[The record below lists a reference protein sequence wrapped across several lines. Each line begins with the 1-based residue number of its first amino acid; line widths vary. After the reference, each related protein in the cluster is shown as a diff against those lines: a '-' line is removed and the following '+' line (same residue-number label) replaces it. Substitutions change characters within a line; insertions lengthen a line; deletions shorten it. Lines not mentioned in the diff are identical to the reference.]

1 MSLGIKSQCA
11 ACGNLRTVPN
21 SSLGKKFRCKA
32 CNEVVVVEEVAAV
45 EGKLSFADGGDLD
58 LSMLRS
64 SGTALGYGPMVTC
77 EECDEPFGK
86 NSEECPSCEA
96 PNPHYEEKM
105 ASRGTSSGRRS
116 RGTSSGRRSGISF
129 FEKYRQLIMI
139 GTKLLA
145 FIVSGVVVILLIAK
159 ATVGTASV
167 TGREQ
172 LQWYARTTAK
182 WIELEKAGK
191 ARKVEALWRDQRW
204 MPLEQVLTLD
214 WAALPD
220 WFGALKNEKT
230 NGLAEDILKK
240 WRYASGVPYPED
252 LQAGIKDS
260 HERVQYWSI
269 LIVAK
274 LENQKDK
281 DAMVRDLE
289 RFRDGNN
296 EILAEA
302 AKETLEEIS
311 N

>member
-1 MSLGIKSQCA
+1 MKTECA

-32 CNEVVVVEEVAAV
+32 CNEVVVVEEIAEVAAV
-45 EGKLSFADGGDLD
+45 EDELSFADGGDLD
-58 LSMLRS
+58 MSMLRS
-64 SGTALGYGPMVTC
+64 SGAALGYGSVVTC
-77 EECDEPFGK
+77 EECDEPYGK

-96 PNPHYEEKM
+96 PNPLYEEKM
-105 ASRGTSSGRRS
+105 ASRETWSE
-116 RGTSSGRRSGISF
+116 ISF

-139 GTKLLA
+139 GIKLSV
-145 FIVSGVVVILLIAK
+145 FIVGGVIVMLLIQK
-159 ATVGTASV
+159 STVSTASV

-172 LQWYARTTAK
+172 QQWFDRTTAK

-191 ARKVEALWRDQRW
+191 ARHVEALWKDMRW
-204 MPLEQVLTLD
+204 MPLDQVLTID

-220 WFGALKNEKT
+220 WFGALKNEKSK
-230 NGLAEDILKK
+230 GLAEDILKK
-240 WRYASGVPYPED
+240 WRSASGVPYPED

-281 DAMVRDLE
+281 DAMVGDLE
-289 RFRDGNN
+289 RFRDGDN

-302 AKETLEEIS
+302 AKKTLEEIS